1 MPIVGVIPARY
12 ASTRL
17 PGKPLVII
25 AGKPLIQWVWEVACQ
40 VVLLDEVLVATD
52 DKRIADVVAGFGGT
66 AVMTDPDCPSGTD
79 RIAEALIGR
88 NATIVVNIQGD
99 EPLLDPMT
107 ITATIRGL
115 LDDPQ
120 ASVASAMVP
129 FTNEQDWRNP
139 SMVKVLTDSRERAI
153 LFSRAPLPD
162 MSRLSAEERA
172 ALLSGRFPESYPG
185 DAEAHIPR
193 PMKHL
198 GLYVYRRGALDEIVN
213 RPVSPLEWVERLEQ
227 LRFLEAGHK
236 IRMVEVREESR
247 GVDTPEDVLAVEN
260 LLLARV

>member
-17 PGKPLVII
+17 PAKPLVSI
-25 AGKPLIQWVWEVACQ
+25 AGKPLIQWVWEAACQ

-52 DKRIADVVAGFGGT
+52 DERIRRVVEGFGGI
-66 AVMTDPDCPSGTD
+66 AIMTDPSCPSGTD
-79 RIAEALIGR
+79 RIAEALVGR
-88 NATIVVNIQGD
+88 NASIVVNIQGD

-107 ITATIRGL
+107 VTAAIRGL
-115 LDDPQ
+115 LDDPE

-129 FTNEQDWRNP
+129 FEREEDWCNP
-139 SMVKVLTDSRERAI
+139 SMVKVVTDSRQRAI

-162 MSRLSAEERA
+162 MSRLTAEER
-172 ALLSGRFPESYPG
+172 LSLFAGQFPASFPG
-185 DAEAHIPR
+185 DPDSQVPR

-198 GLYVYRRGALDEIVN
+198 GLYVYRRAALDEIVN

-227 LRFLEAGHK
+227 LRFLEAGHR

-247 GVDTPEDVLAVEN
+247 GVDTPEDVVAVES